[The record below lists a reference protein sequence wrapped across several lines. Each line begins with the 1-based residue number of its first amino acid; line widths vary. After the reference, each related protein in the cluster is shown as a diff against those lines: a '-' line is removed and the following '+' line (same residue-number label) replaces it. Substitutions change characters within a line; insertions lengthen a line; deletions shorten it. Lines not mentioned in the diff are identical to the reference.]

1 MNDDKVFVPHD
12 VVDLLRQQERM
23 VLQFEVE
30 RAKERAQTQ
39 WKQRLHEEKLEDFY
53 RDKMDRLIQEIDQRR
68 ASENDLA
75 QQLYQTQH
83 ALTEA
88 NNECGNLRTRVN
100 NLEKIAT
107 NLDRLTR
114 RAELFASRDQQEEID
129 LTKMK
134 NDMIESE
141 EKRTNTAINSYD
153 GIHRTI
159 ALRKRKSPTRYDI
172 NGRRIPKGDESKKK
186 DRD

>member
-75 QQLYQTQH
+75 QH
-83 ALTEA
+83 
-88 NNECGNLRTRVN
+88 NVFG
-100 NLEKIAT
+100 
-107 NLDRLTR
+107 
-114 RAELFASRDQQEEID
+114 
-129 LTKMK
+129 
-134 NDMIESE
+134 
-141 EKRTNTAINSYD
+141 SYLQK
-153 GIHRTI
+153 
-159 ALRKRKSPTRYDI
+159 A
-172 NGRRIPKGDESKKK
+172 
-186 DRD
+186 